1 VYEQDILPMNQ
12 PIEIAALLR
21 APEGVRKTYTLGIL
35 RKFRRKERGVII
47 LP

>member
-1 VYEQDILPMNQ
+1 MYGQDILPMNQ

-35 RKFRRKERGVII
+35 RKFKRKERGVII
-47 LP
+47 LL